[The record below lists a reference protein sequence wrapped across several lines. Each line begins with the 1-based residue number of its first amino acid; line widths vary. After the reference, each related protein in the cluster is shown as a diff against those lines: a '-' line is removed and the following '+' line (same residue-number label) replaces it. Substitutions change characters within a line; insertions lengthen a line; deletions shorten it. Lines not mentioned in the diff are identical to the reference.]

1 MRENKPILYSSMVK
15 DTMKRKKPSFTE
27 SYYGYRT
34 FSDLLEDA
42 ETNHLIE
49 LNVDS
54 RSGTYVI
61 VGFSK
66 KKNARR
72 RGRTPTKSPRSK
84 TKTDA
89 G

>member
-15 DTMKRKKPSFTE
+15 DTMKRKKTSFTE

-42 ETNHLIE
+42 EENGLVV

-54 RSGTYVI
+54 RSGTYV
-61 VGFSK
+61 VASFGKKGKTTSK
-66 KKNARR
+66 KK
-72 RGRTPTKSPRSK
+72 K
-84 TKTDA
+84 
-89 G
+89 